1 MNTKILAVM
10 LSSLSFATL
19 AACNRA
25 EAPAETA
32 SDVAEARQDAA
43 KDLADERR
51 DAAREMGSAAAEM
64 RESAQDVEETR
75 IEGERKVAL
84 EKCEALAGEAQK
96 ACKDSAD
103 ATYESARS
111 RLKTQMSPSGATT
124 GSSGA
129 TAAPGTVA
137 LPPPSTPTR

>member
-19 AACNRA
+19 AACNNA

-32 SDVAEARQDAA
+32 SDVADARQDAA
-43 KDLADERR
+43 EDLADERS
-51 DAAREMGSAAAEM
+51 DAARKMGSAAADM

-84 EKCEALAGEAQK
+84 EKCEALAGDAQK

-103 ATYESARS
+103 ATYESAKA
-111 RLKTQMSPSGATT
+111 RLKTQMSSSDAATDGSG
-124 GSSGA
+124 
-129 TAAPGTVA
+129 TAAPGTA
-137 LPPPSTPTR
+137 AAPATTGR